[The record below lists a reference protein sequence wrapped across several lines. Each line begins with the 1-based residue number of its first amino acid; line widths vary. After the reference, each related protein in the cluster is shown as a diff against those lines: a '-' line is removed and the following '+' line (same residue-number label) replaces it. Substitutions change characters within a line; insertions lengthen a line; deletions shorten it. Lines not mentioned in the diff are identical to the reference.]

1 MNVFGLENPLLG
13 IDSLANANQAINSRL
28 RSRCQRGRKKTTPYG
43 IFLVNFNETSSFYP
57 VPDFFIDTNENTV
70 IIIPYGTIWMRD
82 MDNDEIQYGVVRNST
97 ELGKLARAHRKS
109 RAMPLEKIA
118 GLGNLG
124 IRFLSEFERGKETA
138 EIGKVLKALQTL
150 GLEVV
155 IQPRRIHAKGNELKP
170 SVRSEES

>member
-1 MNVFGLENPLLG
+1 
-13 IDSLANANQAINSRL
+13 
-28 RSRCQRGRKKTTPYG
+28 
-43 IFLVNFNETSSFYP
+43 
-57 VPDFFIDTNENTV
+57 
-70 IIIPYGTIWMRD
+70 
-82 MDNDEIQYGVVRNST
+82 MDNDEMQYGVVRNPT

-170 SVRSEES
+170 SVSSEES